1 MSLRP
6 DADDLHVAP
15 PRVRA
20 DDAFLARLSAVSA
33 ASTARERGR
42 AERHSGLR
50 VACAAASVAAVV
62 TGMTLTAGTLMGT
75 DPAGGHHTPP
85 AEQPHDRTSADVED
99 PAHAVEPTADPDAD
113 ADTGKAPQ
121 RSPRSYDDGDGAADR
136 DDDLPTGPRPAA
148 PVHPENQ
155 VDRPDRPHPTPSHDD
170 HATSPQ
176 DEPPADDD
184 AARPPPESPAP
195 APAPDP
201 NDPGTGNPGDP
212 GDPGD
217 DDHGDDPG
225 DGGQGDD
232 HGGDRAV
239 STADPGWTHGRGHH
253 RGHFG
258 SHGRHGGHHAGPRP
272 AAPPRGA

>member
-1 MSLRP
+1 
-6 DADDLHVAP
+6 
-15 PRVRA
+15 
-20 DDAFLARLSAVSA
+20 
-33 ASTARERGR
+33 
-42 AERHSGLR
+42 

-62 TGMTLTAGTLMGT
+62 TGMTLTAGTLVGT
-75 DPAGGHHTPP
+75 DPASGHHTPP

-99 PAHAVEPTADPDAD
+99 PAHAVEPTTDPDAD
-113 ADTGKAPQ
+113 ADTGKAPH
-121 RSPRSYDDGDGAADR
+121 RSYDDGDGAADR

-170 HATSPQ
+170 HATPPQ
-176 DEPPADDD
+176 DEPPVDDD
-184 AARPPPESPAP
+184 AARPPPEAPTP

-201 NDPGTGNPGDP
+201 HDPGTGNPGDP
-212 GDPGD
+212 GDDDQGD
-217 DDHGDDPG
+217 DPSNDPG

-239 STADPGWTHGRGHH
+239 STADPGRVHGRGHH
-253 RGHFG
+253 RGHG
-258 SHGRHGGHHAGPRP
+258 GGHGRYGGHHAGPRP